1 MIVLPDGKWD
11 VIVADP
17 PWSYTGAQDKWGAA
31 AKFYDTLTDDEL
43 RNLPV
48 KDMMHKQSVLFMW
61 ATSPRMDAAIDLMR
75 HWGLTYRGVSFVW
88 VKTRQDGV
96 TPIGAQG
103 VRPTIVKPTVEF
115 VLAGTVCKTGR
126 PLKLADEGVAN
137 VVLAPKR
144 EHSRKPDEV
153 NRRIDRLY
161 PDASKIELFA
171 RSKWPNWD
179 AWGNQ
184 VGLFDLD
191 K

>member
-1 MIVLPDGKWD
+1 
-11 VIVADP
+11 
-17 PWSYTGAQDKWGAA
+17 
-31 AKFYDTLTDDEL
+31 
-43 RNLPV
+43 
-48 KDMMHKQSVLFMW
+48 
-61 ATSPRMDAAIDLMR
+61 
-75 HWGLTYRGVSFVW
+75 
-88 VKTRQDGV
+88 
-96 TPIGAQG
+96 
-103 VRPTIVKPTVEF
+103 

-184 VGLFDLD
+184 VGLFD
-191 K
+191 

>member
-1 MIVLPDGKWD
+1 MIILPEGKWD

-31 AKFYDTLTDDEL
+31 AKFYDTMSDVEL
-43 RNLPV
+43 RELAV

-184 VGLFDLD
+184 VGLFD
-191 K
+191 